1 MKKKIIVGISGASG
15 AIFGIRILELARLA
29 GVETHLIIS
38 RGSRSTIQSE
48 TGFTVAEVQAKADI
62 VYAEND
68 LGAAPS
74 SGSFRID
81 GMIVAP
87 CSIKT
92 LSAIANSY
100 SDNLIARSADVT
112 LKEQRKLVLMVR
124 ETPLHVG
131 HLKLMLEAAQSGAII
146 YPPVPS
152 FYTNPEDLSDVVDH
166 TCRRALEQL
175 GVYFEDTH
183 RWSGMEK
190 PGQAASETKPRARL

>member
-1 MKKKIIVGISGASG
+1 MKQKIIVGISGASG
-15 AIFGIRILELARLA
+15 AIYGIRTLELARQA
-29 GVETHLIIS
+29 GVETHLIVS

-48 TGFTVAEVQAKADI
+48 TGMTVAQVQALADV
-62 VYAEND
+62 VYPEND
-68 LGAAPS
+68 LGAATS
-74 SGSFRID
+74 SGSFITH

-112 LKEQRKLVLMVR
+112 LKESRKLVLMVR
-124 ETPLHVG
+124 ETPLHAG
-131 HLKLMLEAAQSGAII
+131 HLRLMQDAAASGAVI

-152 FYTNPEDLSDVVDH
+152 FYTNPTNIDDIVDH

-175 GVYFEDTH
+175 GIFFDSTT
-183 RWSGMEK
+183 RWQGLS
-190 PGQAASETKPRARL
+190 QH